1 MSELS
6 RAPTSAPRTA
16 TPLTAPI
23 SRLVFVA
30 DAAMPDRSGG
40 TDDKAED
47 VAGTTV
53 LPTPI
58 PHSASAAA
66 SGTYEGFGLIVR
78 AVSTSP
84 AAKSTEP
91 TRIDQPRPT
100 AAIQR
105 FASTEATTMSS
116 VIGRKVRAIR

>member
-1 MSELS
+1 V
-6 RAPTSAPRTA
+6 
-16 TPLTAPI
+16 TAPI
-23 SRLVFVA
+23 SLLVFVA
-30 DAAMPDRSGG
+30 EAAMPDRSGG
-40 TDDKAED
+40 TDDKADD

-58 PHSASAAA
+58 PARARAAA
-66 SGTYEGFGLIVR
+66 SGTYEGLGLIVS

-84 AAKSTEP
+84 AAKSTDP

-100 AAIQR
+100 AAIHR
-105 FASTEATTMSS
+105 FASTEARTIST